1 MSEHSM
7 HGINGDGFK
16 AQSSDFFRRH
26 NSETHL
32 APSKLKDGN
41 FDFQSPE
48 AKELHLRVS
57 AQKEEIRRLREQIA
71 VECVKELQLLNE
83 KCALE
88 RKFSDL
94 RMAIHEKQNES
105 ITSATNELARRK
117 ADLEENLKLTH
128 DLKAAEDERY
138 IFMSSLLGLLAEH
151 GLWPHVVNA
160 SAITSSVKHLHD
172 QLEWKIRTSHA
183 SHGFSPTN
191 HHMDEQHH
199 MPPETMLRYMHDSDH
214 TVKNLGFNDLGQ
226 QQLSNGNSQEFLFH
240 SDRLL
245 LMSLFWRAD
254 SLIDLL
260 ISQDRIRELT
270 GVLGTHAGG
279 GSHEKDRPNSGILKN
294 QNPHRSTTSHDTNH
308 HMDEQHHMPPET
320 MMRYMHDSDHTVKN
334 LGFNDLGQQR
344 LSNGNS
350 QEFLFHSDRGGAGP
364 NPDRAFD
371 KGFVRVGP
379 EDMTNDALYQPDE
392 MASQGS
398 EDWPGIEGFQII
410 GDATPGE
417 KLLGCGFPV
426 RGTTLCMFQWVRH
439 LQDGTRQYIEGA
451 TNPEYVVTA
460 DDVDKL
466 IAVECIPMDDQGR
479 QGELVRLF
487 ANDQNKIKCD
497 PEMQN
502 EIDSFISG
510 GQAIFTV
517 LLLVDSSENWEPAT
531 LTLRRSSYQ
540 IKINSTEAV
549 EISEKYSKELSIKVP
564 SGLSTQFVLT
574 CSDGSS
580 RPFSTYNVRMRDTLV
595 LTMRMFQSK
604 W

>member
-1 MSEHSM
+1 MEQENKKSEHSM
-7 HGINGDGFK
+7 HGINSAGFK
-16 AQSSDFFRRH
+16 AQGSEFLKRH
-26 NSETHL
+26 NTETHL
-32 APSKLKDGN
+32 DPSKLKDGH
-41 FDFQSPE
+41 FDFQGPE

-57 AQKEEIRRLREQIA
+57 AQKEEIQRLREQIA
-71 VECVKELQLLNE
+71 VACVKELQLLNE

-105 ITSATNELARRK
+105 ITSASNELARRK
-117 ADLEENLKLTH
+117 GDLEENLKLTH
-128 DLKAAEDERY
+128 DLKATEDERY

-160 SAITSSVKHLHD
+160 STITSSVKYLHD
-172 QLEWKIRTSHA
+172 QLEWKIRTSH
-183 SHGFSPTN
+183 
-191 HHMDEQHH
+191 
-199 MPPETMLRYMHDSDH
+199 
-214 TVKNLGFNDLGQ
+214 
-226 QQLSNGNSQEFLFH
+226 
-240 SDRLL
+240 
-245 LMSLFWRAD
+245 
-254 SLIDLL
+254 
-260 ISQDRIRELT
+260 DRIRELT

-279 GSHEKDRPNSGILKN
+279 GSHEKDGPNSGILKN
-294 QNPHRSTTSHDTNH
+294 QNPHRFTASHGFSPTNQYP
-308 HMDEQHHMPPET
+308 DEQHHMPPDN
-320 MMRYMHDSDHTVKN
+320 MLRYMHDTDHTAKN
-334 LGFNDLGQQR
+334 LMFNDLGQQR
-344 LSNGNS
+344 LSNGTA
-350 QEFLFHSDRGGAGP
+350 QEFLFNSDRGGTGP
-364 NPDRAFD
+364 NPDSAFER
-371 KGFVRVGP
+371 GFVRIGP
-379 EDMTNDALYQPDE
+379 EDMTNDTLYQPDE

-398 EDWPGIEGFQII
+398 EDGPAIEGFQII
-410 GDATPGE
+410 GDAAPGE

-479 QGELVRLF
+479 QGEIVRLF
-487 ANDQNKIKCD
+487 ANDQNKIRCD

-502 EIDSFISG
+502 EIDTYISS
-510 GQAIFTV
+510 GQATFTV
-517 LLLVDSSENWEPAT
+517 LLLMDSSENWEPAT

-564 SGLSTQFVLT
+564 GGLSTQFVLT

-604 W
+604 ALDDKRKGRA

>member
-1 MSEHSM
+1 MEQENKMSEHSM
-7 HGINGDGFK
+7 NGINGDGFK

-105 ITSATNELARRK
+105 ITSASNELASRK

-128 DLKAAEDERY
+128 DLK
-138 IFMSSLLGLLAEH
+138 
-151 GLWPHVVNA
+151 
-160 SAITSSVKHLHD
+160 
-172 QLEWKIRTSHA
+172 
-183 SHGFSPTN
+183 
-191 HHMDEQHH
+191 
-199 MPPETMLRYMHDSDH
+199 
-214 TVKNLGFNDLGQ
+214 
-226 QQLSNGNSQEFLFH
+226 
-240 SDRLL
+240 
-245 LMSLFWRAD
+245 
-254 SLIDLL
+254 
-260 ISQDRIRELT
+260 DRIRELT

-294 QNPHRSTTSHDTNH
+294 QNPHRSTASHGFSPTNH

-320 MMRYMHDSDHTVKN
+320 MLRYMHDSDHTVKN

-517 LLLVDSSENWEPAT
+517 LLLMDSSENWEPAT
-531 LTLRRSSYQ
+531 LTLRRASYQ

-604 W
+604 ALDDKRKGRA

>member
-1 MSEHSM
+1 
-7 HGINGDGFK
+7 
-16 AQSSDFFRRH
+16 
-26 NSETHL
+26 
-32 APSKLKDGN
+32 
-41 FDFQSPE
+41 
-48 AKELHLRVS
+48 
-57 AQKEEIRRLREQIA
+57 
-71 VECVKELQLLNE
+71 
-83 KCALE
+83 
-88 RKFSDL
+88 
-94 RMAIHEKQNES
+94 
-105 ITSATNELARRK
+105 
-117 ADLEENLKLTH
+117 
-128 DLKAAEDERY
+128 
-138 IFMSSLLGLLAEH
+138 
-151 GLWPHVVNA
+151 
-160 SAITSSVKHLHD
+160 
-172 QLEWKIRTSHA
+172 
-183 SHGFSPTN
+183 
-191 HHMDEQHH
+191 
-199 MPPETMLRYMHDSDH
+199 
-214 TVKNLGFNDLGQ
+214 
-226 QQLSNGNSQEFLFH
+226 
-240 SDRLL
+240 
-245 LMSLFWRAD
+245 
-254 SLIDLL
+254 
-260 ISQDRIRELT
+260 
-270 GVLGTHAGG
+270 
-279 GSHEKDRPNSGILKN
+279 
-294 QNPHRSTTSHDTNH
+294 
-308 HMDEQHHMPPET
+308 MDEQHHMPPET

-426 RGTTLCMFQWVRH
+426 RGTTLCVFQWVRH

-502 EIDSFISG
+502 EIDLFISS

-517 LLLVDSSENWEPAT
+517 LLL
-531 LTLRRSSYQ
+531 
-540 IKINSTEAV
+540 
-549 EISEKYSKELSIKVP
+549 KV
-564 SGLSTQFVLT
+564 TNT
-574 CSDGSS
+574 
-580 RPFSTYNVRMRDTLV
+580 
-595 LTMRMFQSK
+595 
-604 W
+604 

>member
-1 MSEHSM
+1 MGLMVMGLKHRALIFLEVSIVLLS
-7 HGINGDGFK
+7 
-16 AQSSDFFRRH
+16 RH

-172 QLEWKIRTSHA
+172 QLEWKIRTSHDRIRELTGVLGTHAGGGSHEKDRPNSGILKNQNPHRSTA

-214 TVKNLGFNDLGQ
+214 TVKNLGFNDLGR

-240 SDRLL
+240 SDR
-245 LMSLFWRAD
+245 
-254 SLIDLL
+254 
-260 ISQDRIRELT
+260 
-270 GVLGTHAGG
+270 GV
-279 GSHEKDRPNSGILKN
+279 P
-294 QNPHRSTTSHDTNH
+294 
-308 HMDEQHHMPPET
+308 
-320 MMRYMHDSDHTVKN
+320 
-334 LGFNDLGQQR
+334 
-344 LSNGNS
+344 
-350 QEFLFHSDRGGAGP
+350 GP

-604 W
+604 DFHEIYLEFQGKVVLLLPRLLVFASFLSQFLLNFGAGLG

>member
-1 MSEHSM
+1 MEQENKMSEHSM

-172 QLEWKIRTSHA
+172 QLEWKIRTSHDRIRELTGVLGTHAGGGSHEKDRPNSGILKNQNPHRSTA

-214 TVKNLGFNDLGQ
+214 TVKNLGFNDLGR

-240 SDRLL
+240 SDR
-245 LMSLFWRAD
+245 
-254 SLIDLL
+254 
-260 ISQDRIRELT
+260 
-270 GVLGTHAGG
+270 GV
-279 GSHEKDRPNSGILKN
+279 P
-294 QNPHRSTTSHDTNH
+294 
-308 HMDEQHHMPPET
+308 
-320 MMRYMHDSDHTVKN
+320 
-334 LGFNDLGQQR
+334 
-344 LSNGNS
+344 
-350 QEFLFHSDRGGAGP
+350 GP

-604 W
+604 DFHEIYLEFQGKVVLLLPRLLVFASFLSQFLLNFGAGLG

>member
-1 MSEHSM
+1 MEQENKMSEHSM

-172 QLEWKIRTSHA
+172 QLEWKIRTSHDRIRELTGVLGTHAGGGSHENDRPNSGILKNQNPHRSTA

-240 SDRLL
+240 SDR
-245 LMSLFWRAD
+245 
-254 SLIDLL
+254 
-260 ISQDRIRELT
+260 
-270 GVLGTHAGG
+270 GV
-279 GSHEKDRPNSGILKN
+279 P
-294 QNPHRSTTSHDTNH
+294 
-308 HMDEQHHMPPET
+308 
-320 MMRYMHDSDHTVKN
+320 
-334 LGFNDLGQQR
+334 
-344 LSNGNS
+344 
-350 QEFLFHSDRGGAGP
+350 GP

-604 W
+604 ALDDKRKGRA

>member
-1 MSEHSM
+1 MEQENKMSEHSM

-172 QLEWKIRTSHA
+172 QLEWKIRTSHDRIRELTGVLGTHAGGGSHEKDRPNSGILKNQNPHRSTA

-214 TVKNLGFNDLGQ
+214 TVKNLGFNDLGR

-240 SDRLL
+240 SDR
-245 LMSLFWRAD
+245 
-254 SLIDLL
+254 
-260 ISQDRIRELT
+260 
-270 GVLGTHAGG
+270 GV
-279 GSHEKDRPNSGILKN
+279 P
-294 QNPHRSTTSHDTNH
+294 
-308 HMDEQHHMPPET
+308 
-320 MMRYMHDSDHTVKN
+320 
-334 LGFNDLGQQR
+334 
-344 LSNGNS
+344 
-350 QEFLFHSDRGGAGP
+350 GP

-392 MASQGS
+392 MASQ
-398 EDWPGIEGFQII
+398 DWPGIEGFQII

-604 W
+604 ALDDKRKGRA